1 MSKYVVPL
9 ILTLLITCVPV
20 VASAKSMPTCNT
32 PRNTADSVF
41 VWQRGR
47 EKNLRNASRCFAR
60 EGRNQKQLE
69 ESARRLS
76 AVYNTRGALVEMD
89 KISDVADYLDGDKN
103 HRVVPHDLLPELVI
117 EKKSGKWL
125 WTKSSLDWSDAYYG
139 DKLGWLD
146 KFLSYVPGFL
156 KVTVAEVAL
165 WQYLALLLLV
175 SIGLLVR
182 KLLQAVVAARLKQ
195 LSEKLGQSWTT
206 KLVDVVASPGATLA
220 VAIVL
225 RLGYPQLR
233 LPIAVSKALVSTVQ
247 VLITVSVVW
256 AIYRC
261 VDVLAA
267 KLAERAERTESK
279 LDDQLVPLIRKSLKV
294 VVFAIGSLVTLQ
306 NLDVNVTALLASVSI
321 GTLAF
326 GLAAKDTLANLFG
339 SISIFVDNPFQIGD
353 WINVDGMD
361 GTVEEVGFRSTR
373 MRTFYDSVV
382 VIPNAKLAN
391 AKIDNYGQRKYRRCF
406 VTLGLTYDSSPEQV
420 QAFVEGIR
428 AIIQANELTRKDS
441 YEVHFSGFGGSALE
455 VMVYFFF
462 RCDTWTDELIER
474 HNVFLEFMRLAEE
487 VGVSFAFPTQSL
499 HLSTVAEPS
508 AQPSPA
514 APAPERLRLVVDGFG
529 PDGDLARPH
538 GPVITEHKYTP
549 SLERDRG
556 ESELGHDDHGRDCNH
571 DG

>member
-1 MSKYVVPL
+1 MSKYVLPFFVG
-9 ILTLLITCVPV
+9 LLITSVSGV
-20 VASAKSMPTCNT
+20 VAAKSMPTCNT

-41 VWQRGR
+41 VWQLGKT
-47 EKNLRNASRCFAR
+47 KNLRNASRCFDR
-60 EGRNQKQLE
+60 EGRNQKKLE
-69 ESARRLS
+69 ESARRLR
-76 AVYNTRGALVEMD
+76 AVYDTRGAFVQMD
-89 KISDVADYLDGDKN
+89 KISNEADYLDGQKN
-103 HRVVPHDLLPELVI
+103 HRVTPHELLPDLVI
-117 EKKSGKWL
+117 EKKHGKWL
-125 WTKSSLDWSDAYYG
+125 WTKSSLDWADAYYE

-146 KFLSYVPGFL
+146 RFLAYVPSFL
-156 KVTVAEVAL
+156 KVTIAEVAL

-175 SIGLLVR
+175 SVGLLVR

-206 KLVDVVASPGATLA
+206 KLVDVIASPGATLA

-225 RLGYPQLR
+225 RVGYPQLR
-233 LPIAVSKALVSTVQ
+233 LPIAVSKAMVATVQ

-256 AIYRC
+256 AVYRC

-267 KLAERAERTESK
+267 KLADRAERTESK

-294 VVFAIGSLVTLQ
+294 VVFATGALVILQ
-306 NLDVNVTALLASVSI
+306 NLDVNVTALLTTASI

-373 MRTFYDSVV
+373 MRTFYNSVV

-391 AKIDNYGQRKYRRCF
+391 AKIDNYGQREYRRTF

-441 YEVHFSGFGGSALE
+441 YEVHFSGFGASALE
-455 VMVYFFF
+455 VMVYYFF
-462 RCDTWTDELIER
+462 RCDTWTDELRER
-474 HNVFLEFMRLAEE
+474 HNMFLEFMRLAEE
-487 VGVSFAFPTQSL
+487 VGVSFAFPTRSL
-499 HLSTVAEPS
+499 HLATMAEPTE
-508 AQPSPA
+508 QPSPS
-514 APAPERLRLVVDGFG
+514 APQPDRLRAVVDGFG
-529 PDGDLARPH
+529 PEGKFARPG

-549 SLERDRG
+549 LLERDRG
-556 ESELGHDDHGRDCNH
+556 ESGQGPGHHDCH
-571 DG
+571 HEG